1 MGIKNILWDE
11 IEKEVKELSKMQVG
25 TEQYKVTVDGI
36 ARLSDKI
43 IELEKLESENTA
55 KDFENFAR
63 TEEQE
68 LKREQLKS
76 EKRDRAVKNVIT
88 VGTAVLSVAVYAL
101 AFIASTNFER
111 DGSFTTEGG
120 KNSIRQLLKLQ
131 FLRFKTEIMKT

>member
-25 TEQYKVTVDGI
+25 TDQYKVTVDGI

-43 IELEKLESENTA
+43 IELDKLESENA
-55 KDFENFAR
+55 MKDFENFVR

-68 LKREQLKS
+68 LKRDQLKS

-88 VGTAVLSVAVYAL
+88 VGTAVLSIAVYAL

-111 DGSFTTEGG
+111 EGSFTTEGG
-120 KNSIRQLLKLQ
+120 KNSIRQLLKL
-131 FLRFKTEIMKT
+131 RF

>member
-25 TEQYKVTVDGI
+25 TDQYKVTVDGI

-43 IELEKLESENTA
+43 IELEKLESENA
-55 KDFENFAR
+55 VKDVENFVP
-63 TEEQE
+63 TEEQD

-111 DGSFTTEGG
+111 EGSFTTEGG
-120 KNSIRQLLKLQ
+120 KNSIRQLLKL
-131 FLRFKTEIMKT
+131 RF